1 MKPFVQLDSISLAIR
16 AENIEAVAVSG
27 EGEHEWAL
35 KVHVRG
41 RDEPYK
47 ILGDQLYLAQLY
59 KALLDHL
66 GGVTNAERSNQ
77 GKIDE

>member
-16 AENIEAVAVSG
+16 LENIEAVEVSG
-27 EGEHEWAL
+27 AGKGEWAL
-35 KVHVRG
+35 AVHVRG

-59 KALLDHL
+59 KALLDQL
-66 GGVTNAERSNQ
+66 GGVTNIEISNQ
-77 GKIDE
+77 GKINE